1 MTEQEVGGPIGVR
14 TARRRAWASKD
25 GADFRLADFAANDEL
40 ADMIKE
46 PRGPKRGG
54 FGKRR
59 GRAWKFNPA
68 AAFDLLEQGESGIRF
83 SVFRGERFE
92 RDGGNDRATVGHQ
105 EFEKLCKA
113 GFRG

>member
-1 MTEQEVGGPIGVR
+1 MFSGPKEGWQMTGYEVGGPIGVR
-14 TARRRAWASKD
+14 TARRRARARKNGSNLR
-25 GADFRLADFAANDEL
+25 FADFAANDEL

-59 GRAWKFNPA
+59 GLAWKFNSA
-68 AAFDLLEQGESGIRF
+68 AGFDLLEQGESGSRF

-105 EFEKLCKA
+105 E
-113 GFRG
+113 